1 MCRRLRDSSVS
12 RSRLRY
18 GHFRSV
24 LICATAWA
32 SGWPMSWW
40 WRSAVFLPRLRRNG
54 TAPARRAEVIEELAG
69 QRVVGLDAAD
79 ATAFEPACPAVRC
92 MCWSGGGGR
101 VKASCRT
108 CCLVLPAAGAAAN
121 GCRTRW
127 RPWSGRSADPLPDA
141 AAADG
146 GLGLPGDHTRV
157 QGRGLRVPSRGTAL
171 RRIAH
176 ARPGEDDVGERGQG
190 CGSGA
195 EVSWRGSAGD
205 HGAARAGADD
215 HTPIDVIVVDEQHR
229 LPSAARTSR
238 SRSTCAQGA
247 CSAWW

>member
-24 LICATAWA
+24 LICATAGA

-40 WRSAVFLPRLRRNG
+40 WRSAVFLPRLRRWDR
-54 TAPARRAEVIEELAG
+54 AARGPVIRNSRASAWSAWTLPT
-69 QRVVGLDAAD
+69 RPRLSW
-79 ATAFEPACPAVRC
+79 ACPAVRC

-101 VKASCRT
+101 VKASCR
-108 CCLVLPAAGAAAN
+108 PAAWYFQRRARRRTAA
-121 GCRTRW
+121 
-127 RPWSGRSADPLPDA
+127 GRGGGRGPGGSADPLPDA

-157 QGRGLRVPSRGTAL
+157 QGPRPPGAVAGNGAAPDR
-171 RRIAH
+171 H
-176 ARPGEDDVGERGQG
+176 ARPGEDDVGREGR
-190 CGSGA
+190 
-195 EVSWRGSAGD
+195 D
-205 HGAARAGADD
+205 AARALKSAGGVPPEITELLEQVQAD
-215 HTPIDVIVVDEQHR
+215 HTPIDVIVVDEKHR
-229 LPSAARTSR
+229 LTVGPRTSR